1 MDGQMGSTS
10 IGMAELGQLFQACDR
25 QRKGFIGREEF
36 GELCTSFQIESADA
50 DVIFADLDRDGDE
63 RIRLIELLP
72 INPPR
77 RVSTVFINF
86 FNLQFRRFYQRI
98 LWFSRST
105 SPAAAAAKAISD

>member
-36 GELCTSFQIESADA
+36 GDLCTSFQIESADA

-63 RIRLIELLP
+63 RIRLIEPLP

-77 RVSTVFINF
+77 KVSTVFINF
-86 FNLQFRRFYQRI
+86 FNLQFGRFYQRI
-98 LWFSRST
+98 L
-105 SPAAAAAKAISD
+105 